1 MRRTRSVLLCPQDVI
16 LTLPSTDLLRVSSLG
31 IALFNCVMDRQA
43 LKRRRNFGVELCALR
58 NVEAEV

>member
-1 MRRTRSVLLCPQDVI
+1 MRRTRSVLLCLPDVI

-43 LKRRRNFGVELCALR
+43 LKGRRNFGVQLCALG
-58 NVEAEV
+58 NVVAEV